1 MTRVVA
7 LDSHPLDAFVTR
19 YRGKAHDGPPSTSP
33 YPLSRLSAPHEIV
46 SMAEEIAAADAVLSA
61 VVGVELETIAR
72 QIRSLQEQ
80 AAAALRRAQRDA
92 ALHRAECRFRK
103 LPGRVYHLYRAGDR
117 PYFSLLSPEDWG
129 GSPPHPFE
137 GSFRLEVDMRWT
149 PLVESARL
157 LVAEPDP

>member
-1 MTRVVA
+1 M
-7 LDSHPLDAFVTR
+7 
-19 YRGKAHDGPPSTSP
+19 
-33 YPLSRLSAPHEIV
+33 SRLSAPHEIV

-72 QIRSLQEQ
+72 QIRSLQQQ

-103 LPGRVYHLYRAGDR
+103 LPGRVYHLYRPESGR
-117 PYFSLLSPEDWG
+117 PYFSLLSPNDWSG
-129 GSPPHPFE
+129 APPHAFE

-149 PLVESARL
+149 PLSDADPELIAD
-157 LVAEPDP
+157 AEP

>member
-1 MTRVVA
+1 
-7 LDSHPLDAFVTR
+7 
-19 YRGKAHDGPPSTSP
+19 
-33 YPLSRLSAPHEIV
+33 
-46 SMAEEIAAADAVLSA
+46 MAEEIAAADAVLSA

-103 LPGRVYHLYRAGDR
+103 LPGRVYHLYQSPGDR

-129 GSPPHPFE
+129 GAPPHAFQ
-137 GSFRLEVDMRWT
+137 GSYRLEADMRWT
-149 PLVESARL
+149 PLEESTEV
-157 LVAEPDP
+157 LVADAER